1 MNLMLPD
8 SGLLFWM
15 TIIFVIVFLI
25 LAKFGFPVIT
35 EMGAKRTRRIED
47 ALSAARKAE
56 DAIAHLSQ
64 EQEKIVAETKAL
76 QAKIIQEAAAE
87 RDRMIAAAQTQA
99 SAEAQKIIED
109 ARKRI
114 NEEKDAALKEAR
126 RELAVISIAIA
137 EKIVRK
143 ELSEGSAHQE
153 LTDTL
158 IKDLKESHPE
168 LKGSV
173 ES

>member
-1 MNLMLPD
+1 
-8 SGLLFWM
+8 
-15 TIIFVIVFLI
+15 
-25 LAKFGFPVIT
+25 
-35 EMGAKRTRRIED
+35 
-47 ALSAARKAE
+47 
-56 DAIAHLSQ
+56 
-64 EQEKIVAETKAL
+64 
-76 QAKIIQEAAAE
+76 
-87 RDRMIAAAQTQA
+87 MIAAAQTQA
-99 SAEAQKIIED
+99 SAESQKIIED

-143 ELSEGSAHQE
+143 ELSEGSAQQN

-158 IKDLKESHPE
+158 IKDLTESHPE

>member
-35 EMGAKRTRRIED
+35 GMVEKRTRRIDE

-64 EQEKIVAETKAL
+64 EQERIIAETKAQ
-76 QAKIIQEAAAE
+76 QAAILQEAAAE
-87 RDRMIAAAQTQA
+87 RERIIA
-99 SAEAQKIIED
+99 SAQNQAREEAGRIVEE
-109 ARKRI
+109 ARQRI
-114 NEEKDAALKEAR
+114 NEEKEAALKDAR
-126 RELAVISIAIA
+126 KELALISLAVA
-137 EKIVRK
+137 DKVLRK
-143 ELSEGSAHQE
+143 ELSDDKAQKE
-153 LTDTL
+153 LVDRL
-158 IKDLKESHPE
+158 VDE
-168 LKGSV
+168 V
-173 ES
+173 V

>member
-25 LAKFGFPVIT
+25 LSKFGFPVIT
-35 EMGAKRTRRIED
+35 EMVAKRTRRIED

-126 RELAVISIAIA
+126 MELAVISIAIA

>member
-35 EMGAKRTRRIED
+35 GMVEKRTRRIDE

-64 EQEKIVAETKAL
+64 EQERIIAETEAQ
-76 QAKIIQEAAAE
+76 QAAILQEAAAE
-87 RDRMIAAAQTQA
+87 RERIIA
-99 SAEAQKIIED
+99 SAQNQAREEAGRIVEE
-109 ARKRI
+109 ARQRI
-114 NEEKDAALKEAR
+114 NEEKEAALKDAR
-126 RELAVISIAIA
+126 KELALISLAVA
-137 EKIVRK
+137 DKVLRK
-143 ELSEGSAHQE
+143 ELSDDKAQ
-153 LTDTL
+153 
-158 IKDLKESHPE
+158 KERVDRLVDE
-168 LKGSV
+168 VLLMR
-173 ES
+173 E

>member
-35 EMGAKRTRRIED
+35 EMVAKRTRRIED
-47 ALSAARKAE
+47 ALTAARKAE

-64 EQEKIVAETKAL
+64 EQDRIVAETKAL

-143 ELSEGSAHQE
+143 ELSEGSAQQN

-158 IKDLKESHPE
+158 IKDLTESHPE

>member
-1 MNLMLPD
+1 
-8 SGLLFWM
+8 
-15 TIIFVIVFLI
+15 
-25 LAKFGFPVIT
+25 
-35 EMGAKRTRRIED
+35 
-47 ALSAARKAE
+47 
-56 DAIAHLSQ
+56 
-64 EQEKIVAETKAL
+64 
-76 QAKIIQEAAAE
+76 
-87 RDRMIAAAQTQA
+87 MIAAAQTQA